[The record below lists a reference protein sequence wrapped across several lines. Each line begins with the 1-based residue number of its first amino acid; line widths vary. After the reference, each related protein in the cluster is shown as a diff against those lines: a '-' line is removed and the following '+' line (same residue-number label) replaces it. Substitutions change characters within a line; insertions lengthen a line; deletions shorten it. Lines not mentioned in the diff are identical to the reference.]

1 VPGSS
6 TDSVSLLTRES
17 VTDSLFEMIRTTP
30 FHPRLSELNT
40 QGLYTHWQGHLSA
53 LRYTDAPKHEYFA
66 VRNSVGVFDT
76 SPLFKYRIHGP
87 DAERFLEG
95 VLVRDIRKCRPGT
108 AQYTLWCD
116 DRGFVME
123 DGVVFRH
130 SETDF
135 LLTAARPNLGWFT
148 DLRGRLRVDLEDVSE
163 NYGILAVQGPRSRAV
178 LAELMPEAETL
189 PFFGLTDTKLGSA
202 PVTLSRTG
210 YTGDL
215 GFEVTVEADHAVE
228 VLDTILAAGRPHS
241 IRPFGEEALM
251 MLRIE
256 AGLPLVDVEWHNSRL
271 AFTDHERV
279 TPTEL
284 GMGWMLRGIADDGR
298 AFVGGHAI
306 RKELAETS
314 SRWATVGIVVD
325 WQAWDSLHREAGL
338 LPAKD
343 EHPLSYE
350 SVLHDRPTTAG
361 GSQVGYVTSFM
372 YSPVLQ
378 RHIGLA
384 RVRPDLAPPGSEVH
398 MELAL
403 NHSNTTVPA
412 RTAKLPLF
420 SPPRKT
426 ALGG

>member
-1 VPGSS
+1 
-6 TDSVSLLTRES
+6 
-17 VTDSLFEMIRTTP
+17 MIRTTP
-30 FHPRLSELNT
+30 FHPRLAELNS

-76 SPLFKYRIHGP
+76 SPLFKYRVHGP
-87 DAERFLEG
+87 DAERFLAG
-95 VLVRDIRKCRPGT
+95 VLVRDIRKCRPGS

-116 DRGFVME
+116 DSGHVME

-135 LLTAARPNLGWFT
+135 MLTAARPNLGWFT

-163 NYGILAVQGPRSRAV
+163 HYGILAVQGPRSRTV
-178 LAELMPEAETL
+178 LSALMPEADSL
-189 PFFGLTDTKLGSA
+189 PFFGLADTKVGSA

-215 GFEVTVEADHAVE
+215 GFEITVEADHAVA
-228 VLDTILAAGRPHS
+228 VLDAVLEAGQGHS
-241 IRPFGEEALM
+241 LRPFGEEALM

-256 AGLPLVDVEWHNSRL
+256 AGLPLVDVEWHNSRT
-271 AFTDHERV
+271 AFTDHQRV

-284 GMGWMLRGIADDGR
+284 GMGWMLRGVADDDR
-298 AFVGGHAI
+298 AFIGGRSI
-306 RKELAETS
+306 RRELAEKS
-314 SRWATVGIVVD
+314 SRWATVAVVVD
-325 WQAWDSLHREAGL
+325 WEAWDSLHRDAGL
-338 LPAKD
+338 LPTKD
-343 EHPLSYE
+343 EHPLPYE

-361 GSQVGYVTSFM
+361 GSQVGYVTSSM

-384 RVRPDLAPPGSEVH
+384 RVRPDLAAPGTEVH

-403 NHSNTTVPA
+403 NHSNTTVLA
-412 RTAKLPLF
+412 RTARAPLF
-420 SPPRKT
+420 NPPRKT
-426 ALGG
+426 ATP